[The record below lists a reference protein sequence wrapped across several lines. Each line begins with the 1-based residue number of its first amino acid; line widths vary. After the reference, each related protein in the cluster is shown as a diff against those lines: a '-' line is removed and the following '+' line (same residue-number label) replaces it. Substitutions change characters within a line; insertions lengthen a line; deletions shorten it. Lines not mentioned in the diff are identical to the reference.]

1 VWVGVNHGSRHYFVT
16 PQQESAAEYDYTS
29 PLPLAL
35 STVGPAPT
43 AGQSFSFYVGD
54 NLPSDYSAGRLRSV
68 VVSQIQSGRQ
78 RQAEVRGMRDR
89 TVAASRHALLLA
101 IGMSSR
107 EPCA

>member
-1 VWVGVNHGSRHYFVT
+1 MWVGVNHGSRHYFVT

-78 RQAEVRGMRDR
+78 R
-89 TVAASRHALLLA
+89 
-101 IGMSSR
+101 
-107 EPCA
+107 